1 MLGVLLALL
10 VAFGIAE
17 SLTGCG
23 GQSRTA
29 VSTTAPAPGAAKL
42 VVEGKDQKAPG
53 PVECSAREDVIDIKI
68 GDPSNGIGATVTKG
82 DSPVVNYVGVGMFEG
97 ISMGYLRGT
106 DPKGKA
112 DATKHGNTYKI
123 TGVATGRNLTDLTN
137 PGRVVSKSFD
147 MTATCP

>member
-29 VSTTAPAPGAAKL
+29 VSTTAPAPGAA
-42 VVEGKDQKAPG
+42 
-53 PVECSAREDVIDIKI
+53 VECSAREDVIDIKI